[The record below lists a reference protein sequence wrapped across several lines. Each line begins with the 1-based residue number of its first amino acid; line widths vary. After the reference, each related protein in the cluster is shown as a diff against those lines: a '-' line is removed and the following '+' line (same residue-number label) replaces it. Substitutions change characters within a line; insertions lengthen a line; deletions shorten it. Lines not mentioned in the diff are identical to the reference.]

1 LTTRHGCAPVPAITA
16 ELLRGMK
23 LPAPDEDGDKEERGR
38 VLVIAG
44 AVELPGAAVLA
55 GTAALRAG
63 AGKLRIATCASVAPA
78 VGVAV
83 PEALAQRLPETEEGG
98 IDPAA
103 VAQLAKSAEEAQA
116 LLIGPGLVDQA
127 ATVALTEALLERLH
141 SPSVV
146 VDAGSLAALARNPR
160 LLRHLEGGAVIT
172 PHAGEMA
179 KLMDIQR
186 QEVRAKPL
194 ETARRAAARFHTVVM
209 LKGAET
215 FVVAP
220 DGSASCYRGGCV
232 GLATS
237 GSGDALAGLVAGL
250 LARGT
255 PPARAASWAAF
266 LHGEAGNRLRERHG
280 VVGFLARELL
290 DEIPSLMQQLS

>member
-1 LTTRHGCAPVPAITA
+1 VTAITA
-16 ELLRGMK
+16 ERLRRMK

-38 VLVIAG
+38 VLVVAG

-78 VGVAV
+78 IGVAV
-83 PEALAQRLPETEEGG
+83 PEALAQRLPETDTGN

-103 VAQLAKSAEEAQA
+103 AAQVARSSEASQT
-116 LLIGPGLVDQA
+116 LLIGPGLVDEA
-127 ATVALTEALLERLH
+127 ATIGLTEAVLDRLH

-146 VDAGSLAALARNPR
+146 LDAGSLAALARNPR
-160 LLRHLEGGAVIT
+160 LLCRLEGQAVIT

-179 KLMDIQR
+179 KLMDMAKD
-186 QEVRAKPL
+186 EVRQSAL
-194 ETARRAAARFHTVVM
+194 ETARRAADRFRAIVM

-220 DGSASCYRGGCV
+220 DGRAFRYADGCV
-232 GLATS
+232 GW
-237 GSGDALAGLVAGL
+237 
-250 LARGT
+250 RR
-255 PPARAASWAAF
+255 PARATSWPASSPASWREVPP
-266 LHGEAGNRLRERHG
+266 LPRRRAGAPSCTARPATGCAG
-280 VVGFLARELL
+280 VMASSASSRASCSTRSRG
-290 DEIPSLMQQLS
+290 